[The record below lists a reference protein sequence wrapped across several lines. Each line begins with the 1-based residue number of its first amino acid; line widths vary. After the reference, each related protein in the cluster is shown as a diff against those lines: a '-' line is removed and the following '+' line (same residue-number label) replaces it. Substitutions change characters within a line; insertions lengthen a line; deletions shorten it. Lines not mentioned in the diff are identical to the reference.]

1 MKLFYRKFGQG
12 QPLII
17 LHGLF
22 GQSDNWNS
30 LAKQFSEQGFEVY
43 IVDQRNHGLS
53 PHSDEWNYKVMSE
66 DIFEL
71 IDDLKLQNVIL
82 LGHSMGG
89 KTVMQFALDHENML
103 DKLIVADIAPK
114 YYPLHH
120 QIVLEA
126 LEAVDFKTTKTRREA
141 EDILNTYITD
151 FGTKQFL
158 LKNIYWKENGE
169 LAWRFN
175 LDVIIKQIENI
186 GEATPTENSCNTP
199 TLFIRGEKSNYI
211 LNADLDMIH
220 ELFPRSMLE
229 TISDAGHWVHAEK
242 PKAFYDCVI
251 NFIK

>member
-1 MKLFYRKFGQG
+1 
-12 QPLII
+12 
-17 LHGLF
+17 
-22 GQSDNWNS
+22 
-30 LAKQFSEQGFEVY
+30 
-43 IVDQRNHGLS
+43 
-53 PHSDEWNYKVMSE
+53 MSE
-66 DIFEL
+66 DIYEL
-71 IDDLKLQNVIL
+71 IQDLNLQNVIL